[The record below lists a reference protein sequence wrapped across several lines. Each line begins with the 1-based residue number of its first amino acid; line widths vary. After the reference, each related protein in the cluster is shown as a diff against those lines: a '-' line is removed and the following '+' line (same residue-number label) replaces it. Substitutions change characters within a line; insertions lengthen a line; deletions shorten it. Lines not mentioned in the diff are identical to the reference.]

1 MRTTV
6 LDIQRMK
13 IAGERIAMLTAYDT
27 PSAVIAERAGVRFLL
42 VGDSL
47 GMVVHGHDTTLPVTL
62 DDMIRHAA
70 AVMRG
75 SASALVVA
83 DLPFLTYADEVAA
96 VAATRRMMQAAGVQ
110 AVKLEGGRPILPI
123 VRRLTELGV
132 PVMGHLG
139 LTPQSQHQLGLR
151 VQAKEAHA
159 ARRLL
164 EDALALEEAG
174 AFAIVLEL
182 VPAPL
187 ADEVSKRLSIPTI
200 GIGAGGG
207 CDGQVQVWHDILGLS
222 DAKTPRHARRYA
234 EIGKA
239 IESAIVQYVHEVQ
252 SKEFPGT
259 QHSASMDPEELVKAL
274 PSFLKK
280 RSKRLLCAVAGSNEK
295 SFLVLF
301 SKKDCFFLIIQSG
314 VTEFQCFC
322 ERVS

>member
-83 DLPFLTYADEVAA
+83 DLPFLTP
-96 VAATRRMMQAAGVQ
+96 RRMMQAAGVQ

-274 PSFLKK
+274 AAPSY
-280 RSKRLLCAVAGSNEK
+280 
-295 SFLVLF
+295 
-301 SKKDCFFLIIQSG
+301 
-314 VTEFQCFC
+314 
-322 ERVS
+322 